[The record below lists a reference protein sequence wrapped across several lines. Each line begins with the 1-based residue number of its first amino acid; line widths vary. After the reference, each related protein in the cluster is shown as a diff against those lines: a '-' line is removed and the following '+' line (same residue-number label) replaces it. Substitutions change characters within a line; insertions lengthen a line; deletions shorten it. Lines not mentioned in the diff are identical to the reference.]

1 MLLVEGTEDAKGI
14 IVYPLKW
21 MKIKEADR
29 REEWH

>member
-1 MLLVEGTEDAKGI
+1 MLLVEGMEDAKGI

-21 MKIKEADR
+21 MKGNEVDR